1 MGAGARG
8 RRWGGEFV
16 FSGDRVLVWE
26 DERVL
31 EMDGGDAYM
40 TM

>member
-1 MGAGARG
+1 MIGARG
-8 RRWGGEFV
+8 RGREDGELV
-16 FSGDRVLVWE
+16 FSGDRVLLLQ

-31 EMDGGDAYM
+31 EMDGGNGWT